1 MNKPINSP
9 FRYAGGKF
17 YARKLIIEQIPL
29 HSNYIEPF
37 AGGGSIFFAKSKV
50 QDNWLNDKDDELINT
65 YLFIR
70 DKPEELIKSL
80 EGIKAKKELHHYYKN
95 EFKPKSPLER
105 AKRWYYLNRTSYS
118 GIMNMKNCYWG
129 YGEKY
134 SMRPENWGR
143 NIRRTS
149 LKLQDVKITKLDF
162 EEVITNAPD
171 NSFLFIDPPYYNAD
185 QDKFYTH
192 YFTLEDHIRLRDILK
207 KHSDRIKFL
216 ITYDNS
222 PEVIELYKW
231 ALNHLEREWNYTISR
246 TDDQKKKSNGDKK
259 IEKKK
264 KKGTRSKG
272 KEIFITNYSVVSP
285 EQLQLNLLVYQ

>member
-17 YARKLIIEQIPL
+17 YARKLIIEQIPS
-29 HSNYIEPF
+29 HSVYIEPF
-37 AGGGSIFFAKSKV
+37 AGGGSIFFAKPKV
-50 QDNWLNDKDDELINT
+50 SENWLNDKDVNLINT
-65 YLFIR
+65 YQVIKDR
-70 DKPEELIKSL
+70 PEDLIKSL
-80 EGIKAKKELHHYYKN
+80 EGIEAKKEIHKYFKN
-95 EFKPKSPLER
+95 EFKPKNSLEK

-143 NIRRTS
+143 SIRKTS
-149 LKLQDVKITKLDF
+149 LKLQGVKLTNLDF
-162 EEVITNAPD
+162 EEVISNAPD

-192 YFTLEDHIRLRDILK
+192 SFKLEDHIRLRDVLK
-207 KHSDRIKFL
+207 EHATRLKFL

-222 PEVIELYKW
+222 EEVVDLYNW
-231 ALNHLEREWNYTISR
+231 VQNHLEKEWNYTISR
-246 TDDQKKKSNGDKK
+246 TDDQKKKIDKNK
-259 IEKKK
+259 EEIKEKKK
-264 KKGTRSKG
+264 GKRSKG
-272 KEIFITNYSVVSP
+272 KELFILNYKP
-285 EQLQLNLLVYQ
+285 CENEQLQMSF